1 MGCGIVFLDASVIVA
16 ILIEEDDA
24 DEIYAK
30 LDTSKRGF
38 FVSPLVRFEASVI
51 VARHKHTAT
60 KRKPKPSS
68 KDLERARAV
77 VDNFLSLLG
86 ARDIAINS
94 DVGRIAME
102 AAQTYGRFVGHK
114 AQLNFGDCYAYACAK
129 SHRLPLLYKGNDF
142 AHTDLA

>member
-1 MGCGIVFLDASVIVA
+1 MFLNASVIVA

-30 LDTSKRGF
+30 LNTSKRGY

-51 VARHKHTAT
+51 LARHKHTAT
-60 KRKPKPSS
+60 KKKPKPTP
-68 KDLERARAV
+68 KDVERARAV
-77 VDNFLSLLG
+77 VDSFLSLLG

-102 AAQTYGRFVGHK
+102 AAQKYGRFVGHN
-114 AQLNFGDCYAYACAK
+114 AQLNFGDCFAYACAK
-129 SHRLPLLYKGNDF
+129 SHRLPLIYKGNDF
-142 AHTDLA
+142 ALTDLA